1 MHSGTDLEMRDG
13 MRSEEQ
19 EELEIAS
26 VGHSLPKLTY
36 AIQYPGTKSRIVSAT
51 SDLPHLLG
59 NIEKAKSKKIFSTR
73 RATGE

>member
-26 VGHSLPKLTY
+26 VGHSLPKWTY
-36 AIQYPGTKSRIVSAT
+36 AIQYQERKVGSFPLHPSSLTY
-51 SDLPHLLG
+51 
-59 NIEKAKSKKIFSTR
+59 
-73 RATGE
+73 